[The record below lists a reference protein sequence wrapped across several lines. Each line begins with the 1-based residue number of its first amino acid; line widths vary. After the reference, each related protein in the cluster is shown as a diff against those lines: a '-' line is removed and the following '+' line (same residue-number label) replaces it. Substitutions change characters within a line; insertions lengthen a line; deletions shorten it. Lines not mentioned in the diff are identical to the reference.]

1 MNQIPNTTYGGL
13 TFFPVPQFD
22 DASIAFGAGTKCFF
36 PDRQNLPEVPREH
49 CDAAMR
55 LFFSGGKL
63 PEFDKRVNKAAAA
76 RATRAW
82 LASFEPSHEAKEA
95 TVGYAFW
102 VWSTPEAIDAA
113 MNGANA

>member
-1 MNQIPNTTYGGL
+1 MNQIPSATHSGL
-13 TFFPVPQFD
+13 TFFPIPQFGD
-22 DASIAFGAGTKCFF
+22 VRAAFGASEKDFF
-36 PDRQNLPEVPREH
+36 PDRRNLPKVPSKH
-49 CDAAMR
+49 CDAAMQ
-55 LFFSGGKL
+55 LFYSGGKL
-63 PEFDKRVNKAAAA
+63 PEFDPRVDKAAAA

-82 LASFEPSHEAKEA
+82 LASFAPSHEAKEA